1 MIQFKPTHN
10 GAKAPQNFGGFML
23 TLFVFLYICSFL
35 CFAAAAAGL
44 IPQVNLLALGLALFT
59 LVPLLQVLQRAF

>member
-1 MIQFKPTHN
+1 
-10 GAKAPQNFGGFML
+10 ML